1 MFLQVKN
8 LRVANVMFMADVE
21 NRFKKWVLLFFIANE
36 LK

>member
-21 NRFKKWVLLFFIANE
+21 NRFEKVGFINLSTNE